1 MKITELVSYD
11 IVSNPSYLSARLYG
25 SFIGYIDKENINI
38 IRKRKIDNLFDI
50 IINNIILGLIL
61 VLK

>member
-1 MKITELVSYD
+1 MMEMDYTYIMKVQITELVSYD

-38 IRKRKIDNLFDI
+38 IRKER
-50 IINNIILGLIL
+50 
-61 VLK
+61 